1 MLSRLNTF
9 VSSLLVTGLALL
21 SLGIGTALAGSPPN
35 AQPSN
40 SKSGS
45 ALSDQVR
52 HKLVMLPWLS
62 VFDNLEYQV
71 NGNEVTLTG
80 QVTQPFLK
88 AEAED
93 SVKRI
98 AGVTQVVNQ
107 IEVLP
112 LSPFDNSIRRAEY
125 RAIYGDPSLSRYGMG
140 TLPSIHIIVDN
151 GHVTLTGVVDTQM
164 DDTLIR
170 MRANQVPDVFSV
182 VDNLVVLNPG
192 KKKETP

>member
-35 AQPSN
+35 ARPSDSN
-40 SKSGS
+40 SGS
-45 ALSDQVR
+45 ALSGQVR
-52 HKLVMLPWLS
+52 HRLVMLPWLS

-71 NGNEVTLTG
+71 NGSEVTLKG

-88 AEAED
+88 DEAGD

-107 IEVLP
+107 IQVLP
-112 LSPFDNSIRRAEY
+112 LSPFDDGIRRAEY
-125 RAIYGDPSLSRYGMG
+125 RAIYGYPSLSRYGMG
-140 TLPSIHIIVDN
+140 TLPSIRIIVDN
-151 GHVTLTGVVDTQM
+151 GHVTLAGVVDTKT
-164 DDTLIR
+164 DSDTANI
-170 MRANQVPDVFSV
+170 RANGVPGVFSV
-182 VDNLVVLNPG
+182 TNELRY
-192 KKKETP
+192 TR